1 MVFGKSDFGW
11 QSTSILVVALTCE
24 DSSSRAKSTVSTYVV
39 NLRCIWYQTQK
50 TQMQFILPCSKVFVH
65 ESFSSSYIFSHFP
78 IIRLVAAITLLIM
91 LLYTIRSAYNKFKEK
106 QLSRHSPIP
115 TISMTIKEPKSRDIP
130 LIQSTSFANV
140 NKVQCKTSD
149 TEELQNQDPS
159 TSHQSE

>member
-1 MVFGKSDFGW
+1 M
-11 QSTSILVVALTCE
+11 ALTCE

-39 NLRCIWYQTQK
+39 DLRCICYQTQK
-50 TQMQFILPCSKVFVH
+50 TQMQFILPCNIQSSKVLVY

-106 QLSRHSPIP
+106 QLSRHPPIP
-115 TISMTIKEPKSRDIP
+115 TISMTIKEPKSRDILLEP
-130 LIQSTSFANV
+130 IPSTSFANV
-140 NKVQCKTSD
+140 NEIRGPQSSTSKTSD
-149 TEELQNQDPS
+149 TEGLPNQAPS